1 MIRALLI
8 AGAIALLAAGV
19 VGGWFAAR
27 ETEEAVTVT
36 ETTTSTT
43 TTTSTSEAAETG
55 LPAAVEETRAALL
68 AAAETG
74 DYEALRPLVPATG
87 FEYTFGGPVE
97 GGPVAYWQ
105 ELERTSVERP
115 LETLAEVLRMPYTL
129 SRGIYVWPFAY
140 DIAER
145 DEITAHERELLE
157 PLGPLD
163 TLFVEG
169 TGYLGWRAGIEPD
182 GSWVFYRRRRLIPN
196 VAPETASR
204 R

>member
-1 MIRALLI
+1 LIRALLI
-8 AGAIALLAAGV
+8 VGALVLLAAGG

-27 ETEEAVTVT
+27 ETEKADTVIETTT
-36 ETTTSTT
+36 ETTTETT
-43 TTTSTSEAAETG
+43 EAAAEAG
-55 LPAAVEETRAALL
+55 LPAAVEATRAALL

-74 DYEALRPLVPATG
+74 DYEELRPLVPATA

-97 GGPVAYWQ
+97 GGPIAFWQ
-105 ELERTSVERP
+105 ELERSSVERP
-115 LETLAEVLRMPYTL
+115 LEELAKVLRMPYTL

-145 DEITAHERELLE
+145 DEITAHERDLLE

-182 GSWVFYRRRRLIPN
+182 GTWVFY
-196 VAPETASR
+196 VAGD
-204 R
+204 

>member
-1 MIRALLI
+1 MRRALLI
-8 AGAIALLAAGV
+8 VGAVVLLVAGG

-36 ETTTSTT
+36 DTTTATT
-43 TTTSTSEAAETG
+43 TAASEAAETG

-68 AAAETG
+68 AAAEPG

-97 GGPVAYWQ
+97 GGPIAYWQ

-115 LETLAEVLRMPYTL
+115 LENLAEVLRMPYTL

-163 TLFVEG
+163 TLFIEG

-182 GSWVFYRRRRLIPN
+182 GSWVFY
-196 VAPETASR
+196 VAGD
-204 R
+204 

>member
-1 MIRALLI
+1 MRRALVI
-8 AGAIALLAAGV
+8 AGAIALLALGGV
-19 VGGWFAAR
+19 AGWFASR
-27 ETEEAVTVT
+27 ETEEAVTIT
-36 ETTTSTT
+36 ETTTVTV
-43 TTTSTSEAAETG
+43 TSTEQAETG
-55 LPAAVEETRAALL
+55 VPAAVAETRAALL
-68 AAAETG
+68 EAAKTG

-97 GGPVAYWQ
+97 GGPIAYWK

-115 LETLAEVLRMPYTL
+115 LENLAKVLEMPYTL

-140 DIAER
+140 DVADTGDLSPYEK
-145 DEITAHERELLE
+145 ELLA

-182 GSWVFYRRRRLIPN
+182 GTWVFF
-196 VAPETASR
+196 VAGD
-204 R
+204 

>member
-8 AGAIALLAAGV
+8 VGALVLLAAGG

-27 ETEEAVTVT
+27 ETEKAVTVIETTT
-36 ETTTSTT
+36 ETTTATT
-43 TTTSTSEAAETG
+43 EAAAEAG
-55 LPAAVEETRAALL
+55 LPAAVEATRAALL

-74 DYEALRPLVPATG
+74 DYEELRPLVPATA

-97 GGPVAYWQ
+97 GGPIAFWQ
-105 ELERTSVERP
+105 ELERSSVERP
-115 LETLAEVLRMPYTL
+115 LEELAKVLRMPYTL

-145 DEITAHERELLE
+145 DEITAHERDLLE

-182 GSWVFYRRRRLIPN
+182 GTWVFY
-196 VAPETASR
+196 VAGD
-204 R
+204 

>member
-1 MIRALLI
+1 MVRALVIL
-8 AGAIALLAAGV
+8 GAVALLVAGG
-19 VGGWFAAR
+19 VGGWLAAR

-36 ETTTSTT
+36 ETATETT
-43 TTTSTSEAAETG
+43 TATSDTAETG

-74 DYEALRPLVPATG
+74 DYDALRPLVPATG

-97 GGPVAYWQ
+97 GGPIAYWQ

-115 LETLAEVLRMPYTL
+115 LETLADVLRMPYTL

-169 TGYLGWRAGIEPD
+169 TGYLSWRAGIEPD
-182 GSWVFYRRRRLIPN
+182 GTWVFY
-196 VAPETASR
+196 VAGD
-204 R
+204 

>member
-1 MIRALLI
+1 MRRALII
-8 AGAIALLAAGV
+8 AGAFALLVAGG
-19 VGGWFAAR
+19 VGGWFVAR
-27 ETEEAVTVT
+27 ETEEAVTLT
-36 ETTTSTT
+36 ETTTATT
-43 TTTSTSEAAETG
+43 TATSEAAETG

-68 AAAETG
+68 AAAESG

-97 GGPVAYWQ
+97 GGPIAYWQ

-115 LETLAEVLRMPYTL
+115 LENLAEVLRMPYTL

-182 GSWVFYRRRRLIPN
+182 GSWVFY
-196 VAPETASR
+196 VAGD
-204 R
+204 

>member
-1 MIRALLI
+1 M
-8 AGAIALLAAGV
+8 
-19 VGGWFAAR
+19 
-27 ETEEAVTVT
+27 
-36 ETTTSTT
+36 
-43 TTTSTSEAAETG
+43 
-55 LPAAVEETRAALL
+55 
-68 AAAETG
+68 
-74 DYEALRPLVPATG
+74 
-87 FEYTFGGPVE
+87 
-97 GGPVAYWQ
+97 
-105 ELERTSVERP
+105 ERP
-115 LETLAEVLRMPYTL
+115 LENLAEVLRMPYTL

-182 GSWVFYRRRRLIPN
+182 GSWVFYRRRRLIPS
-196 VAPETASR
+196 VGPAIASR